1 MNFDNSVF
9 GTEDVLTRMTESG
22 ISILRAS
29 GNLGDMRK
37 SANLLQVLPNFGV
50 SDSDERSI

>member
-29 GNLGDMRK
+29 GNLGDVRK
-37 SANLLQVLPNFGV
+37 SENLL
-50 SDSDERSI
+50 